1 MPGVLLRALPLEHP
15 PRGSG
20 AGAQLGAACTAL
32 RAVGHRL
39 GALRDLLPPHTKP
52 CDPGARCPGSKSA
65 GPGGPWGSPS
75 ARAAPAALAER
86 ARLLKQPQ
94 QPRAPVQTA
103 TVRSWV
109 WGCPLQ
115 PRCCVAPWQRY
126 CKRSIP
132 CLVLLLTEHLVSWE
146 KDTALQCI
154 YTA

>member
-39 GALRDLLPPHTKP
+39 GALRDLFFPLTPSPVIP
-52 CDPGARCPGSKSA
+52 EQDAPDPNLQGQV
-65 GPGGPWGSPS
+65 GPGGPPEQEL
-75 ARAAPAALAER
+75 PLQ
-86 ARLLKQPQ
+86 LQ

-103 TVRSWV
+103 TVKSWM

-132 CLVLLLTEHLVSWE
+132 CLVLPLTEHLVSWE